1 MLDQQVGRSFK
12 RGKGRGGFRIFTA
25 NIPLAT
31 DTQWRKGNLSLSQ
44 TWPLRF
50 SCCQAFCSQKKG
62 LSRNVKGGLGGGSVK
77 AFRASGTLVYFR
89 LDYNLLTWPSVF
101 VFYSFPFCALYRQV
115 SLALYFPLLAKC
127 GPLQKNVLRFSSNY
141 TKILS
146 FFFFPF
152 NFLPLGNL
160 TFTQRT
166 KCTFIKCQ

>member
-1 MLDQQVGRSFK
+1 MLDQQVGRSIK

-77 AFRASGTLVYFR
+77 AFRASGTLSLFQVR
-89 LDYNLLTWPSVF
+89 LQPSHLAFCVCFLL
-101 VFYSFPFCALYRQV
+101 SFPFCALYRQV

-146 FFFFPF
+146 FFFPF

-160 TFTQRT
+160 TSTQRT
-166 KCTFIKCQ
+166 KGTFIKCQ